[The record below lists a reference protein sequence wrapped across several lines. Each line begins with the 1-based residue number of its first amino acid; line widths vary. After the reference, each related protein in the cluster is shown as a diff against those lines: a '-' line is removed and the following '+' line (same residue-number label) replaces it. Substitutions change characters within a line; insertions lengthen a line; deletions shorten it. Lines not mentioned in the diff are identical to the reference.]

1 MSKQNEIEFISA
13 YKGGIKMFS
22 GEGVV
27 GYGDTAEMI
36 AYVLKTKGL
45 SSGASHSSSMDFAD
59 EEGFDTHDGATKLF
73 NEALEIYNWKVNGV
87 A

>member
-13 YKGGIKMFS
+13 YKGGIQMFS
-22 GEGVV
+22 AEGVV

-45 SSGASHSSSMDFAD
+45 SSGASHSSSMDFAN
-59 EEGFDTHDGATKLF
+59 EEGFENHDDAWKLW
-73 NEALEIYNWKVNGV
+73 NDAMELV
-87 A
+87 

>member
-1 MSKQNEIEFISA
+1 
-13 YKGGIKMFS
+13 MFS

-59 EEGFDTHDGATKLF
+59 EEGFENHDDAWKLW
-73 NEALEIYNWKVNGV
+73 NDAMELV
-87 A
+87 

>member
-13 YKGGIKMFS
+13 FKGGIKMFS

-59 EEGFDTHDGATKLF
+59 EEGFENHDDAWKLW
-73 NEALEIYNWKVNGV
+73 NDAMELV
-87 A
+87 

>member
-13 YKGGIKMFS
+13 YKGGIQMFS

-45 SSGASHSSSMDFAD
+45 SSGASHSSSMDFAN
-59 EEGFDTHDGATKLF
+59 EEGFENHDDAWKLW
-73 NEALEIYNWKVNGV
+73 NDAMELV
-87 A
+87 

>member
-45 SSGASHSSSMDFAD
+45 SSGASHSSSMDFAN
-59 EEGFDTHDGATKLF
+59 EEGFENHDDAWKLW
-73 NEALEIYNWKVNGV
+73 NDAMELV
-87 A
+87 

>member
-13 YKGGIKMFS
+13 FKGGIKMFS

-45 SSGASHSSSMDFAD
+45 SSGASHSSSMDFAN
-59 EEGFDTHDGATKLF
+59 EEGFENHDDAWKLW
-73 NEALEIYNWKVNGV
+73 NDAMELV
-87 A
+87 

>member
-59 EEGFDTHDGATKLF
+59 EEGFENYDDAWKLW
-73 NEALEIYNWKVNGV
+73 NDAMELV
-87 A
+87 

>member
-13 YKGGIKMFS
+13 FEGGIKMFS

-45 SSGASHSSSMDFAD
+45 SSSASHSSSMDFAN
-59 EEGFDTHDGATKLF
+59 EEGFKNHDDAWKLW
-73 NEALEIYNWKVNGV
+73 NDAMELV
-87 A
+87 

>member
-59 EEGFDTHDGATKLF
+59 EEGFENHDDAWKLW
-73 NEALEIYNWKVNGV
+73 NDAMELV
-87 A
+87 

>member
-13 YKGGIKMFS
+13 FKGGIKMFS

-59 EEGFDTHDGATKLF
+59 EEGFENHDDAWKLW
-73 NEALEIYNWKVNGV
+73 NHAMELV
-87 A
+87 

>member
-13 YKGGIKMFS
+13 YKGGIQMFS
-22 GEGVV
+22 GEGII
-27 GYGDTAEMI
+27 GFGDTAEMI

-59 EEGFDTHDGATKLF
+59 EEGFENHDDAWKLW
-73 NEALEIYNWKVNGV
+73 NDAMELV
-87 A
+87 